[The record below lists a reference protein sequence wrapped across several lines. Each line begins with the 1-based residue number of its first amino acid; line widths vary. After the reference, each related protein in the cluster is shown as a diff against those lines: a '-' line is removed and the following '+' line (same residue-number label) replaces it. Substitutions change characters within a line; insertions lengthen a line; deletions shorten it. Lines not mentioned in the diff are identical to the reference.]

1 MNALAGAFMNH
12 PGSYSMGNVPT
23 LMPPLDI
30 TREEIDAAPG
40 ILEVCCDAVQA
51 TAYNG
56 VIRSDHET
64 IGNLQ

>member
-1 MNALAGAFMNH
+1 
-12 PGSYSMGNVPT
+12 MGNVTTP
-23 LMPPLDI
+23 MPPLDI
-30 TREEIDAAPG
+30 TREETDAAPG
-40 ILEVCCDAVQA
+40 ILEACCIAVQA

>member
-1 MNALAGAFMNH
+1 MV
-12 PGSYSMGNVPT
+12 NVTTP
-23 LMPPLDI
+23 MPPLDI

-40 ILEVCCDAVQA
+40 ILEACCVVVQA